1 MLKILDTL
9 ISILLLRKSPQDL
22 PNGMFWL
29 LVFIFANY
37 ALNLYQLAIIKSL
50 KTSSDM
56 VVSGNFAASLD
67 IILQVV
73 LVVIVLQLAKRSAR
87 INQTLTA
94 LFGTGF
100 LFALMVSPILQLSLS
115 SDGKSGGGLL
125 LALMAWSFAVKGNIY
140 KHALS
145 ITMMAGVGLAVGLF
159 FAAYFIALAF
169 TTTQ

>member
-1 MLKILDTL
+1 M
-9 ISILLLRKSPQDL
+9 SILLLRKGPQDL
-22 PNGMFWL
+22 PDGRFWL
-29 LVFIFANY
+29 LIFIFANY
-37 ALNLYQLAIIKSL
+37 ALNLYQFAIIKSL
-50 KTSSDM
+50 QTSPEMAASR
-56 VVSGNFAASLD
+56 NFAASLD

-100 LFALMVSPILQLSLS
+100 LLALMLSPILQLSLS
-115 SDGKSGGGLL
+115 SGGKSGGGLL

-145 ITMMAGVGLAVGLF
+145 ISMMRGVGLAVALF
-159 FAAYFIALAF
+159 FAGYFIALAF
-169 TTTQ
+169 TPTQ